1 MYTIDTTVLP
11 IQLPPSLTRTQLLS
25 HGPFKSWLSTLSHSL
40 SLQSRPDH
48 AFHSSP
54 YQLQKI
60 DVQSVDF
67 FGKKIGFLKFQASI
81 TNSEGESIP
90 GLVFLRGGSVA
101 MLCVLVEEGG
111 KEGEEYVL
119 LTVQPRIPVGSLE
132 FVELPAGMLDG
143 DSFSGAAAKEIK
155 EECGIE
161 IKADELKDLGQM
173 ALGEFVM
180 AGNEKVEAGVYP
192 SPGGCDEFLKLFL
205 YRHTISKGTLEEWKG
220 KLTGLRE
227 AREKITLKV
236 VKLKDLWKETVDAK
250 ALSAV
255 ALYEGLKR
263 EGRI

>member
-1 MYTIDTTVLP
+1 
-11 IQLPPSLTRTQLLS
+11 
-25 HGPFKSWLSTLSHSL
+25 
-40 SLQSRPDH
+40 
-48 AFHSSP
+48 
-54 YQLQKI
+54 
-60 DVQSVDF
+60 
-67 FGKKIGFLKFQASI
+67 
-81 TNSEGESIP
+81 
-90 GLVFLRGGSVA
+90 

-192 SPGGCDEFLKLFL
+192 SPGG
-205 YRHTISKGTLEEWKG
+205 
-220 KLTGLRE
+220 
-227 AREKITLKV
+227 
-236 VKLKDLWKETVDAK
+236 
-250 ALSAV
+250 
-255 ALYEGLKR
+255 
-263 EGRI
+263 